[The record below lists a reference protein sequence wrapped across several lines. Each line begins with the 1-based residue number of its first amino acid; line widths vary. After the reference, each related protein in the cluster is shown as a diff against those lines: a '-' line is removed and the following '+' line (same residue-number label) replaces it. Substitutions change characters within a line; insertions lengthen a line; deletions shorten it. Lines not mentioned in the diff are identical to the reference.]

1 MKKYFGIL
9 LAAGIVAVLLASC
22 ASIPD
27 FSSFEKYLG
36 VVKPVVMFG
45 EKTKGDQDSAN
56 YQFTKTKSIAVQSNG
71 NIIVGGKNF
80 GLSMFTA
87 DGKFI
92 KNIGAY
98 GEGPG
103 EFKYPKGLAVDKDD
117 NIYVGAAKLLKVL
130 VFDKDGNF
138 VREFGKEGTP
148 PEGFEAIGPMCVDK
162 AGNIYVSDKTENG
175 GVLKFDN
182 SGNFI
187 KKIGVIGEGQNMT
200 KQAGHI
206 AINSALNK
214 LYVADDPNGQVDVY
228 NSETGDFL
236 YEFGGI
242 GKGPD
247 KWGDDCE
254 GLAIG
259 PWGLVFAV
267 DENGGNIK
275 VFQEDGTFVTSFG
288 KPGIYEGELGDSEG
302 LAYDPANRRIVLADE
317 KNYRVQSWS
326 LESLGF

>member
-1 MKKYFGIL
+1 MKKYFKILWAAALAGIL
-9 LAAGIVAVLLASC
+9 FASC
-22 ASIPD
+22 ASTPD
-27 FSSFEKYLG
+27 FASFDKYLG

-45 EKTKGDQDSAN
+45 EKTKGEQDSAN

-71 NIIVGGKNF
+71 NIIVGGKHF

-87 DGKFI
+87 DGEFI

-98 GEGPG
+98 GDGPG

-117 NIYVGAAKLLKVL
+117 NIYVGASKLLKIL

-148 PEGFEAIGPMCVDK
+148 PDGFSAIGPVCVDDE
-162 AGNIYVSDKTENG
+162 GNIYVSDKGPEG
-175 GVLKFDN
+175 GALKFDN
-182 SGNFI
+182 DGNFI
-187 KKIGVIGEGQNMT
+187 MKIGNIGEGQNMT
-200 KQAGHI
+200 MQAGYL
-206 AINSALNK
+206 AVNSRLKK
-214 LYVADDPNGQVDVY
+214 LYIADDPNGQVDVY
-228 NSETGDFL
+228 NCETGDFL
-236 YEFGGI
+236 YEFGGK
-242 GKGPD
+242 GEGPD

-259 PWGLVFAV
+259 PWDLVFAV

-275 VFQEDGTFVTSFG
+275 IFQEDGTFVTSFG
-288 KPGIYEGELGDSEG
+288 KAGIYEGELGDSEG
-302 LAYDPANRRIVLADE
+302 IAYDSANRRIVLADE